1 MGTFSIVMDKPCIE
15 ILLQSFHRFVKLL
28 SESLAKKLIQDRAV
42 EPFYKAV
49 CFG

>member
-1 MGTFSIVMDKPCIE
+1 MDKPSIE
-15 ILLQSFHRFVKLL
+15 ILLQSFNRFVKRLP
-28 SESLAKKLIQDRAV
+28 ESFAKKLIQDRAV